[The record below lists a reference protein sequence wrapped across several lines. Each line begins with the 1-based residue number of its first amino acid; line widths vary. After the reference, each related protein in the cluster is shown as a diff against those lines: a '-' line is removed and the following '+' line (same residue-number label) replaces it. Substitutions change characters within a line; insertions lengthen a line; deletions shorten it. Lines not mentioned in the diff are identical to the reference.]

1 MSKTLPDPD
10 SFGFL
15 LMDVARLYRAEVDRR
30 IGNAGLDITPAEART
45 LVHAARHGPVRQTVL
60 AERMGIEAMTLCGY
74 LDGLEAHGLIVRV
87 ADPDDRRAKQIHLTD
102 AAEPALQVILNISK
116 DIRAA
121 VSRSMSAQE
130 WDAINALLK
139 SIRNNLAEAAPDC
152 SPSHMDSHKK

>member
-1 MSKTLPDPD
+1 MPEDLRVSMEIPPDAAFACPATSAAKT
-10 SFGFL
+10 
-15 LMDVARLYRAEVDRR
+15 
-30 IGNAGLDITPAEART
+30 
-45 LVHAARHGPVRQTVL
+45 L